1 MIYAYASESHYRD
14 HLTPITDLFVS
25 KGTGKGR
32 LIQYVDTPVGLPAGS
47 WVLVAGRRDAR
58 KAKQHRTILIEH
70 GAGQHYGIDAG
81 GPETPHT
88 NVELFIAPNQTVADR
103 GKTLFPNAER
113 VSIGSPHVEHL
124 HGWRDSWIGERVPVI
139 AFHWDSTVAPEAR
152 SAFGHYQGILPR
164 LADAF
169 PDMIGHCHPRQ
180 TNLIKPVYEKAG
192 IVFDGDWVRL
202 ARRTSVLIVDN
213 SSIMWEAAALDIPIV
228 VLNAPHYRR
237 DVNHG
242 LRFWDHA
249 DVGSQVND
257 PDQLAEAITWTL
269 QNPGTS
275 KKARAAAAATVY
287 AQPYPGATLRAIAA
301 IQHVASG

>member
-1 MIYAYASESHYRD
+1 MIYAYASEPHYRD
-14 HLTPITDLFVS
+14 HLTPITNRFVTE
-25 KGTGKGR
+25 GRGGDR
-32 LIQYVDTPVGLPAGS
+32 LIKYVDTPVGLPAGS

-58 KAKQHRTILIEH
+58 KAKQHRTILVEH
-70 GAGQHYGIDAG
+70 GAGQYYGIDAG

-88 NVELFIAPNQTVADR
+88 NVELFIAPNQAVADR
-103 GKTLFPNAER
+103 GETMFPNAER
-113 VSIGSPHVEHL
+113 ISVGSPHVERL
-124 HGWRDSWIGERVPVI
+124 HGSRESWIGERIPVL

-152 SAFGHYQGILPR
+152 SAFGHYRGIFPY
-164 LADAF
+164 LADVV
-169 PDMIGHCHPRQ
+169 PDLVGHCHPRQ
-180 TNLIKPVYEKAG
+180 INLIKPVYEQAG
-192 IVFDGDWVRL
+192 IVFEDDWIRL

-249 DVGSQVND
+249 NVGLQVND
-257 PDQLAEAITWTL
+257 PDQLVDAIAWTL

-275 KKARAAAAATVY
+275 KEA
-287 AQPYPGATLRAIAA
+287 RAIAA
-301 IQHVASG
+301 AAVYDQPYTGATQRAIAAVQHVVSR